1 MSKNT
6 QVIYCIRVNFITGD
20 SFHTEET
27 SEVLDYDWTNI
38 NIVKQNVERIKNH
51 YSVSKNNYSSKK
63 PDNLPT
69 GAVWEPQFRMILL
82 ELLTNKKEK
91 FTFSASW
98 CGYFEQ
104 LQSISIVLKDE
115 LYRIDF

>member
-1 MSKNT
+1 MSKNK
-6 QVIYCIRVNFITGD
+6 VIYCIRIEYITGD
-20 SFHTEET
+20 SFHSEET

-51 YSVSKNNYSSKK
+51 YNVAKEHYSSTK
-63 PDNLPT
+63 PKNLPV

-91 FTFSASW
+91 MKVSASW
-98 CGYFEQ
+98 CGYFEH
-104 LQSISIVLKDE
+104 LQAVSIVLKDE